1 MAHDSEIIKEE
12 DIQLNYEEFFA
23 ISRLLESHHAVFY
36 QLWELGK
43 PYFTKSIPTAA
54 VSFDKQGDCVL
65 FMFNPDFWRSLDDN
79 E

>member
-43 PYFTKSIPTAA
+43 PYFTKSIPN
-54 VSFDKQGDCVL
+54 SH
-65 FMFNPDFWRSLDDN
+65 N
-79 E
+79 